1 MLEIHH
7 DRPTIWLA
15 TYGECSCAQQGGTT
29 GIGASTTREAAA
41 LARVI
46 YVSLYGY
53 IVFRV
58 GNTYAQR
65 DLN

>member
-1 MLEIHH
+1 MSEIHR
-7 DRPTIWLA
+7 DRPTIWLV
-15 TYGECSCAQQGGTT
+15 TYGERPCAQQGGTT

-41 LARVI
+41 LMRVM

-58 GNTYAQR
+58 GNMHSKR
-65 DLN
+65 DLK